1 MNKKELKERLWDAVD
16 DYEELLRHIGTTLY
30 EHPETGKNEYKAAAE
45 LKNILSRQGFTVTN
59 PVEDQFPTAF
69 EAVKGTGAVHIGF
82 LAEYDALP
90 ELGHACGHNLIAA
103 MSTVAAVATAQCC
116 SEELTIHLYGC
127 PAEETEGSKVYMA
140 QKGLFDD
147 LTAALII
154 HPSDRTMIGGTSY
167 ATHPLRVTFM
177 GKAAHVADKEY
188 KGLNALDSLVD
199 FYKRLKEL
207 EETFDKPHLLG
218 CIITEGG
225 TAPNIVPD
233 RATLKAT
240 VRALD
245 TDYLE
250 NVMLPQIKS
259 LAAEVAKDHH
269 TPVETEHY
277 EPLYKNMI
285 NNAALNVYFIEA
297 FNALHEEFGVY
308 EEEDAEGST
317 DVGNVSH
324 VTRAAQPEIA
334 IGYHINAH
342 TPEFTTAANSDFA
355 YIQALTGAKAMV
367 AVAAEVLFEKR

>member
-16 DYEELLRHIGTTLY
+16 EYEELLRHIGTTLY

-59 PVEDQFPTAF
+59 PVEECFPTAF
-69 EAVKGTGAVHIGF
+69 EAVKGSGAVHIGF

-167 ATHPLRVTFM
+167 ASHPLRVTFI

-250 NVMLPQIKS
+250 C
-259 LAAEVAKDHH
+259 H
-269 TPVETEHY
+269 
-277 EPLYKNMI
+277 
-285 NNAALNVYFIEA
+285 
-297 FNALHEEFGVY
+297 
-308 EEEDAEGST
+308 
-317 DVGNVSH
+317 
-324 VTRAAQPEIA
+324 
-334 IGYHINAH
+334 
-342 TPEFTTAANSDFA
+342 
-355 YIQALTGAKAMV
+355 
-367 AVAAEVLFEKR
+367 VAAD